1 MTQSTISNICL
12 NILLLGLL
20 LGSVDPQTCVWRKV
34 NNFLGQV
41 EEEKTDTLN
50 QLPFWHKYTKPSDRV
65 KAKAG
70 EADKGMFEE
79 G

>member
-1 MTQSTISNICL
+1 MCAEE
-12 NILLLGLL
+12 
-20 LGSVDPQTCVWRKV
+20 R

-41 EEEKTDTLN
+41 EEEKTVTLN

-65 KAKAG
+65 KVKAG